1 MDDDGVTVRIG
12 TTDHRLVLTAKAFP
26 LLTSHNDLETQ
37 RRISTRLAC
46 HAGLHHVC
54 FNYCAVDDHHMAR
67 HEHLCGGDYSTGR
80 VHPHWHH
87 GKEELKQ
94 INWDVLW
101 LVAGGIAIGIGL
113 EQTGLAQ
120 ALAHA
125 IDYQSLSPMLIV
137 IALSLVCWLMAN
149 FMSNTATANLIMP
162 IAAAIGTSM
171 SSLEQ
176 VGGLQALLVVV
187 AFPRHWD
194 DFARFDTAQLARL
207 LNGTYRKQRY
217 GQNWLGHWSDW
228 AWHRLSD
235 GVPTRINS
243 LFPLSFTPCRHF

>member
-1 MDDDGVTVRIG
+1 
-12 TTDHRLVLTAKAFP
+12 
-26 LLTSHNDLETQ
+26 
-37 RRISTRLAC
+37 
-46 HAGLHHVC
+46 
-54 FNYCAVDDHHMAR
+54 MAWY
-67 HEHLCGGDYSTGR
+67 EHLCGGDYSTGR

-120 ALAHA
+120 ALAHS

-187 AFPRHWD
+187 AFSASLGMILPFRH
-194 DFARFDTAQLARL
+194 RPTRL
-207 LNGTYRKQRY
+207 LTQR
-217 GQNWLGHWSDW
+217 G
-228 AWHRLSD
+228 LSKAKIWQKR
-235 GVPTRINS
+235 V
-243 LFPLSFTPCRHF
+243 

>member
-1 MDDDGVTVRIG
+1 MTLKLKGEFQRGWRAMLVYITFALTIVLWM
-12 TTDHRLVLTAKAFP
+12 TTSWHGMNTYVVAIIPLAVFTLTG
-26 LLTSHNDLETQ
+26 
-37 RRISTRLAC
+37 I
-46 HAGLHHVC
+46 
-54 FNYCAVDDHHMAR
+54 M
-67 HEHLCGGDYSTGR
+67 
-80 VHPHWHH
+80 

-120 ALAHA
+120 ALAHS

-187 AFPRHWD
+187 AFFRVTGD
-194 DFARFDTAQLARL
+194 DFARFDTAQLACL
-207 LNGTYRKQRY
+207 LNGAYRKQRY
-217 GQNWLGHWSDW
+217 GKNGFSHWGDW

-243 LFPLSFTPCRHF
+243 LFLPSFTACHHSRDSKL